1 MSSCV
6 EWSSHCFLALLFVP
20 FTTKLDVPTVWL
32 FGGFGE
38 VVATHSQL
46 YFLQLVVNT
55 QVNSINSDVD
65 IMLLR
70 FIFLMIIILS
80 SAVIFLTIGTNGLQ
94 AGTVC
99 SLKQCL
105 LKCLFK
111 DTNVCCFCKNEKLV
125 CRNFLQKLLPRL
137 RKLGLLAV
145 IGRFYLSL
153 NTVCQVCQ
161 R

>member
-6 EWSSHCFLALLFVP
+6 ERSSHCFLALLFVP

-70 FIFLMIIILS
+70 FIFLMIIIFS
-80 SAVIFLTIGTNGLQ
+80 SAVIFLTIGTNGWRLC
-94 AGTVC
+94 AVFY
-99 SLKQCL
+99 CL
-105 LKCLFK
+105 LPSVCLLIPKLPNFE
-111 DTNVCCFCKNEKLV
+111 TNRTCPVKI
-125 CRNFLQKLLPRL
+125 FLWPY
-137 RKLGLLAV
+137 LG
-145 IGRFYLSL
+145 S
-153 NTVCQVCQ
+153 
-161 R
+161 

>member
-1 MSSCV
+1 
-6 EWSSHCFLALLFVP
+6 LLFVP

-70 FIFLMIIILS
+70 FIFLMIIIFS
-80 SAVIFLTIGTNGLQ
+80 SAVIFLTIGTNVLQ
-94 AGTVC
+94 LPEVRI
-99 SLKQCL
+99 LKPFSTEL
-105 LKCLFK
+105 LI
-111 DTNVCCFCKNEKLV
+111 TKL
-125 CRNFLQKLLPRL
+125 N
-137 RKLGLLAV
+137 
-145 IGRFYLSL
+145 I
-153 NTVCQVCQ
+153 
-161 R
+161 